1 MLLHIE
7 GVILHSEQII
17 ISIYNIMATKKKDL
31 HRKEALARKRAIQ
44 SLEFLTSFGL
54 KQIDAE
60 HTFHKYAVAELKE
73 IIEKLF

>member
-1 MLLHIE
+1 
-7 GVILHSEQII
+7 
-17 ISIYNIMATKKKDL
+17 MATKKKDL

-73 IIEKLF
+73 IIELDLCKDLL

>member
-1 MLLHIE
+1 
-7 GVILHSEQII
+7 
-17 ISIYNIMATKKKDL
+17 MATKKKDL

-73 IIEKLF
+73 IIEH